1 MKNIKYLLF
10 ILVLYPFTVFAL
22 NYPEVDS
29 KIVEIYDLNNK
40 EILYE
45 MDSNKETSIASLT
58 KIATVMTAIETI
70 DNLDEEVTITE
81 DILNTVHWEASKA
94 GLVANDKVTYRDLLY
109 AAMLPSGADA
119 TNSIAILSSGS
130 IENYVDKMNQLVK
143 NIGLKNTHFV
153 NVTGL
158 DAEGHYSTADDVR
171 KLLEYSLQNKT
182 FRKVYTTKNY
192 TLSNGLKVKSSIYT
206 YNKSNID
213 TSKIIGSKSGFTYNA
228 GYCFSSLS
236 NINGHEML
244 VLVLKASKDDNLFH
258 NVIDSVNLINFLDDN
273 YKDQVLVKKNTIIKT
288 IPVKLSKTNN
298 YKVKSKNNVLLYLP
312 SDYDK
317 NKIKIEYDGLEE
329 LSFNNKIGEKIGTIK
344 YYYDNKLV
352 TKENI
357 IIDSKLEISINK
369 IIKKY
374 FYLIII
380 IPVLLL
386 IIIMKPKKKKKRK
399 KR

>member
-1 MKNIKYLLF
+1 MKNKKIILILL
-10 ILVLYPFTVFAL
+10 LLTPLMVFAL

-29 KIVEIYDLNNK
+29 KIVEIYDLDNK

-45 MDSNKETSIASLT
+45 IDSNKEASIASLT
-58 KIATVMTAIETI
+58 KIATIMTAIENI
-70 DNLDEEVTITE
+70 DNLDEKVTITE
-81 DILNTVHWEASKA
+81 EILNTVHWEASKA
-94 GLVANDKVTYRDLLY
+94 GLVAGDIVTYRDLLY

-130 IENYVDKMNQLVK
+130 IENYVEKMNQLVK
-143 NIGLKNTHFV
+143 KLNLKNTHFV

-171 KLLEYSLQNKT
+171 KLLEYSLKNKT
-182 FRKVYTTKNY
+182 FRKIYTTKKY

-244 VLVLKASKDDNLFH
+244 VLVLKASKEDNLFH

-273 YKDQVLVKKNTIIKT
+273 YKDQVLVKKDKIVKT
-288 IPVKLSKTNN
+288 IPVKLSKIDKYNI
-298 YKVKSKNNVLLYLP
+298 KSKNDVLLYLP

-317 NKIKIEYDGLEE
+317 SKVKIEYDGLEE
-329 LSFNNKIGEKIGTIK
+329 LSFNNKVGEKIGTIK

-352 TKENI
+352 AKENI
-357 IIDSKLEISINK
+357 IIESKIEISIKK

-380 IPVLLL
+380 IPILLL
-386 IIIMKPKKKKKRK
+386 IFIIRNKTKKRRK
-399 KR
+399 K